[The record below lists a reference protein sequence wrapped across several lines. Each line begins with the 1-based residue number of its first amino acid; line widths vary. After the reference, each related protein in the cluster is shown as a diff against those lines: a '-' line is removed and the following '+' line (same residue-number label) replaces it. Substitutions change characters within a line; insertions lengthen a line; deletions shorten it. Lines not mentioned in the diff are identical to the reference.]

1 MTSLFKFAY
10 ALLAATLSL
19 TPNLA
24 SALEA
29 RGHFTL
35 THDVLWGN
43 VDIPRGEYAYS
54 YDALNP
60 PLMLTLQ
67 QVDGARKAYML
78 LVSATDT
85 TPETDTDRLLIK
97 SSPAARYV
105 SAMQLSEIGIM
116 LEFLPPT
123 RAVIARNAIAS
134 SSGGR

>member
-43 VDIPRGEYAYS
+43 VDIPRGECAYS
-54 YDALNP
+54 
-60 PLMLTLQ
+60 TLQ